1 MLALVMS
8 GAANFGAMQAGAVEV
23 LLAAGLEPKMIVGTS
38 AGALNA
44 VSLAGDPTPDGVRE
58 LQAGWKAVGPKEIGM
73 PSALTSI
80 RRYLTNQDGLIPSE
94 GLARFVSK
102 RLPATAQTFGEL
114 RALRGIEAYT
124 VAVCM
129 ENAEVVAFG
138 DRDEDRLLDGIMS
151 STALPPYLPPWRVN
165 GMRYIDGGVSSKLP
179 VLSAINRGATQVVAL
194 DVSTAAGALE
204 AARGIR
210 GVSLYALAL
219 MVEGQT
225 AAELNLARATGA
237 PVRIIRLPA
246 PPDIPVWDYTQSER
260 LIELGRETAERAL
273 EREPLKL
280 RAGWWLRARR
290 RISETARRLQEL

>member
-1 MLALVMS
+1 
-8 GAANFGAMQAGAVEV
+8 
-23 LLAAGLEPKMIVGTS
+23 
-38 AGALNA
+38 
-44 VSLAGDPTPDGVRE
+44 
-58 LQAGWKAVGPKEIGM
+58 
-73 PSALTSI
+73 
-80 RRYLTNQDGLIPSE
+80 
-94 GLARFVSK
+94 
-102 RLPATAQTFGEL
+102 
-114 RALRGIEAYT
+114 
-124 VAVCM
+124 
-129 ENAEVVAFG
+129 
-138 DRDEDRLLDGIMS
+138 
-151 STALPPYLPPWRVN
+151 
-165 GMRYIDGGVSSKLP
+165 
-179 VLSAINRGATQVVAL
+179 VAL